1 MSLTINILM
10 YLYDFGVSC
19 FYMPSSPFFLKR
31 QGTESHS
38 RINWSQ
44 ASDTAGVPDRS
55 KGQIHSRE
63 RFPQVQDIFLSAVW
77 HFGKLFLIVSPS
89 SL

>member
-1 MSLTINILM
+1 MSLTVNILM
-10 YLYDFGVSC
+10 YPYDFSVSC
-19 FYMPSSPFFLKR
+19 FYMPSSPFLKG

-38 RINWSQ
+38 LTNWSQ
-44 ASDTAGVPDRS
+44 ASDTAGVPGRS

-63 RFPQVQDIFLSAVW
+63 RFPQVQDILQSAVW
-77 HFGKLFLIVSPS
+77 HFGKLFLIVFPS